1 MLKFFDP
8 RGQIGRWP
16 YLKTLL
22 LRSIIAAIILTLI
35 RSILF
40 TTSSPMPEYHGLDFY
55 QWLATRAP
63 GERIVGGLLRMILA
77 GPIAIRRCN
86 DIRIDYRWLIP
97 VYVYFLMPWQLLP
110 INGNGVGLWVLL
122 NVYNWI
128 LSIILILK
136 PGHAHKDFIRSKEQ
150 NA

>member
-1 MLKFFDP
+1 
-8 RGQIGRWP
+8 
-16 YLKTLL
+16 
-22 LRSIIAAIILTLI
+22 
-35 RSILF
+35 
-40 TTSSPMPEYHGLDFY
+40 
-55 QWLATRAP
+55 
-63 GERIVGGLLRMILA
+63 MILA

-136 PGHAHKDFIRSKEQ
+136 PGQAHKDFIRSKEQ